1 MKTLNLI
8 AFCLFTATIGLA
20 QTNNYASQ
28 MEKGVALLDT
38 MKTQKSYSA
47 AVSYFELLAK
57 NEQQWL
63 PQYYAAYSN
72 LIVGI
77 RGNQDQESKDG
88 QYDNA
93 MSYVNKADALS
104 PNNSEIYILKA
115 YITFM
120 KMSVY
125 PQQRAMTMIPESEQ
139 LLEKAIAL
147 DPANPRA
154 YLLKGQNA
162 FYTPELFG
170 GSKTEAKVFLT
181 TAKAKFETFIAK
193 SYEPNWGKSRVD
205 ELLKEYK

>member
-8 AFCLFTATIGLA
+8 AICLFITTMAVA
-20 QTNNYASQ
+20 QTNTYADQ
-28 MEKGVALLDT
+28 MAKGVALLDT
-38 MKTQKSYSA
+38 MKTQKSYLA
-47 AVSYFELLAK
+47 AASYFGQVAN

-63 PQYYAAYSN
+63 PNYYAAYSN

-77 RGNQDQESKDG
+77 RGNQDQETKDDL
-88 QYDNA
+88 YNNA
-93 MSYVNKADALS
+93 MNYINKADSLS
-104 PNNSEIYILKA
+104 PKNSEVYTLKA

-125 PQQRAMTMIPESEQ
+125 PQKRAMTMIPESDQ

-147 DPANPRA
+147 NPGNPRA

-170 GSKTEAKVFLT
+170 GSKTEAKVLLT
-181 TAKAKFETFIAK
+181 TAKAKFESFSAK
-193 SYEPNWGKSRVD
+193 SLEPNWGKSRVE